1 MFSCCPNYTILLPD
15 KNISRIRISPRR
27 VFFLLLLLLFF
38 VFFLLMTTSKG
49 RGAQNQLVATQCSVV
64 DSYASDH
71 VTHLMT
77 NQWSDMWYLHNEHVP
92 EN

>member
-1 MFSCCPNYTILLPD
+1 MTI
-15 KNISRIRISPRR
+15 
-27 VFFLLLLLLFF
+27 
-38 VFFLLMTTSKG
+38 SKG
-49 RGAQNQLVATQCSVV
+49 RGAQNQMVATQCSVV

-77 NQWSDMWYLHNEHVP
+77 NQWSDVWYLDNEHVP

>member
-1 MFSCCPNYTILLPD
+1 MFFFCRCC
-15 KNISRIRISPRR
+15 
-27 VFFLLLLLLFF
+27 FF
-38 VFFLLMTTSKG
+38 VFLLMTIFKG
-49 RGAQNQLVATQCSVV
+49 CGAQNQLVSTQCSIV